1 MDDPSQMVNC
11 KDRFYWDQ
19 GEMMLGN
26 IYMTLHSFMLTFS
39 AVGLIMNFY
48 ILPKKADLLVQYK
61 ICDMTDKVTFDEEV
75 ESLILESA
83 LAKVEEEDKKD
94 EESEN

>member
-1 MDDPSQMVNC
+1 
-11 KDRFYWDQ
+11 
-19 GEMMLGN
+19 
-26 IYMTLHSFMLTFS
+26 
-39 AVGLIMNFY
+39 
-48 ILPKKADLLVQYK
+48 
-61 ICDMTDKVTFDEEV
+61 MTDKVTFDEEV

>member
-1 MDDPSQMVNC
+1 MSHSIATIIFGCIEMFLAFICIFWIESMDDPSQMVNC

-48 ILPKKADLLVQYK
+48 ILPKKADLLV
-61 ICDMTDKVTFDEEV
+61 
-75 ESLILESA
+75 
-83 LAKVEEEDKKD
+83 
-94 EESEN
+94 